1 MKAAYLSQDVN
12 DLNTDQTI
20 AQALQLSDR
29 DKTATVRTILANMGI
44 KENRFDLLIGTF
56 SLGERTRIKLAGMIV
71 KDYDILIL
79 DEPTNHLDLPSREQL
94 EETLLEFQGTIIIV
108 SHDVYFMEKLC
119 DKLLVFENGKVQ
131 RIERGL
137 KDWQNKRKNPK
148 PNMMKP
154 SVCGSKPE

>member
-1 MKAAYLSQDVN
+1 
-12 DLNTDQTI
+12 
-20 AQALQLSDR
+20 
-29 DKTATVRTILANMGI
+29 
-44 KENRFDLLIGTF
+44 
-56 SLGERTRIKLAGMIV
+56 MIV

-137 KDWQNKRKNPK
+137 KDWQNKKEKPK
-148 PNMMKP
+148 TEHDEAERLRIETRMTAVLGELAGLSHEDPRYHELDQEFSQLLKMKQAL
-154 SVCGSKPE
+154 SNEK